1 MQMIGKEILNY
12 RITSCIGQGGM
23 GSVYLAEHKF
33 IKNDR
38 VAIKVINADM
48 VNDYTRERLDEEARL
63 LSLLKNNNIVDFRN
77 YDIDD
82 DNNIYLLMEYVEGKD
97 LNEYIHHDVGLIVE
111 DRVCDLFCP
120 ILDAIGYAHKNEIIH
135 RDIKP
140 SNIIITPDGVP
151 KILDF
156 GIATSIK
163 KGQEERGN
171 YIVGTPAYMSPE
183 QVKGD
188 GLDVRSDIYSLGV
201 LLFEMLTGREPYN
214 HSLSEIEINQKILE
228 EPLPRLKE
236 YYKYTSKSIQKIV
249 DKATAK
255 NPEDRYQSC
264 EEFKQAL
271 ISAKP
276 KPILKKTIFVVVGI
290 LAIAGGALFYYL
302 KNQSGHIIHQDTES
316 GKFVK
321 EFVPDSVSPTE
332 VNPTEEI
339 ASERAEEDSIQPIV
353 QSPRE
358 DSIQLVAQN
367 PKESTQH
374 VMQKLKEDSIRT
386 VVQKPSVAPVKRQKT
401 IPSSPLV
408 STTTDSVKPAIKR
421 RKTVDTEPFPKS
433 DTYDGTDSGWQNM
446 LKNWNPKKLPPG
458 VTYDK
463 YAVSGN
469 TITITY
475 KINKTLYDFDSASEL
490 NAIISRIEEVTSQAK
505 RELNIPV
512 NYEVN
517 TIVLDSNK
525 KKLTKK
531 Q

>member
-82 DNNIYLLMEYVEGKD
+82 NNNIYLLMEYVEGKD

-111 DRVCDLFCP
+111 ERICDLFCP

-188 GLDVRSDIYSLGV
+188 SLDVRSDIYSLGV

-276 KPILKKTIFVVVGI
+276 KPKLKKSLFVIIGI
-290 LAIAGGALFYYL
+290 LAIAGGTGLYYIV
-302 KNQSGHIIHQDTES
+302 KNHAGDIIPQMPES
-316 GKFVK
+316 EDVEK
-321 EFVPDSVSPTE
+321 EIVTDSVSPTE

-339 ASERAEEDSIQPIV
+339 TSERAEEDSIQPVIHK
-353 QSPRE
+353 P
-358 DSIQLVAQN
+358 
-367 PKESTQH
+367 
-374 VMQKLKEDSIRT
+374 KEDSIRPVVSPSMVRT
-386 VVQKPSVAPVKRQKT
+386 VKPEIKRKE
-401 IPSSPLV
+401 IV
-408 STTTDSVKPAIKR
+408 STEPFNKSPVVRTTDSVKQTIKR
-421 RKTVDTEPFPKS
+421 KENVNTEPFNTRIDS
-433 DTYDGTDSGWQNM
+433 RTDNGWQNM
-446 LKNWNPKKLPPG
+446 LKKWNPKKLPPG
-458 VTYDK
+458 VTYDR

-475 KINKTLYDFDSASEL
+475 KINKTLYDFDSPSEL
-490 NAIISRIEEVTSQAK
+490 NAIISRIEEVTYQAK
-505 RELNIPV
+505 QELNIPA

-525 KKLTKK
+525 KKITKK